1 MYHPIEQEE
10 TVFCQQSEFM
20 VFIWFSEQVQ
30 IIIYLN
36 SINQLI
42 LAIKAQ
48 CIFCE
53 VRSEFWIIILKNFRL
68 QRFKC

>member
-10 TVFCQQSEFM
+10 AAFCQQSEFM
-20 VFIWFSEQVQ
+20 VFIWFSEQIP

-36 SINQLI
+36 SINQSI
-42 LAIKAQ
+42 LAMKAW

-53 VRSEFWIIILKNFRL
+53 VGSEFWIII
-68 QRFKC
+68 